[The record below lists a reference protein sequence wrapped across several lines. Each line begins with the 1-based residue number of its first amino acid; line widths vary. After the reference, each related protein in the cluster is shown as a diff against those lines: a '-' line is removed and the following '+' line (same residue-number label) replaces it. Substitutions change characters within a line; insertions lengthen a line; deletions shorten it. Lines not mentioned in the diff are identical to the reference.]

1 MGKCPECGTWN
12 SLREI
17 KVSNK
22 NFTEK
27 RSSFSSRNVNT
38 IPKKLNEIKFEKKD
52 RFDTGF
58 LELDGVLG
66 GGIVTGSVILVA
78 GDPGIGKSTLLLQ
91 LALSISKTRGEV
103 LYISGEE
110 SEQQIKLR
118 ANRLTNVKNDKLF
131 LLSLNN
137 SDAIVDVIDQVR
149 PKLVII
155 DSIQTMESENLTGL
169 SGSVGQVR
177 YAAMEFIKTAKS
189 LNIPV
194 IIVGHVTKEGMV
206 AGPMV
211 LSHMVD
217 TVLFLEGEKFTRV
230 RILRSLKNRF
240 GPVDEVGVFS
250 MGEDGLNEVKNPEQ
264 VFLTTGKESASGSVL
279 TATLEGSRAFLVEI
293 QALAIFSKFP
303 LPRRVASGVD
313 SRRLELLLA
322 VLQKHSKLP
331 TDTMD
336 IYVNVAGGLK
346 LSDPAADLG
355 ICLAI
360 FSSIKNVP
368 VNKMVGISE
377 VGLLGELRPA
387 MEFNK
392 RAKEARKLG
401 FNNILGTDKFQS
413 LNEVLNYIGK

>member
-1 MGKCPECGTWN
+1 
-12 SLREI
+12 
-17 KVSNK
+17 
-22 NFTEK
+22 
-27 RSSFSSRNVNT
+27 
-38 IPKKLNEIKFEKKD
+38 
-52 RFDTGF
+52 
-58 LELDGVLG
+58 
-66 GGIVTGSVILVA
+66 
-78 GDPGIGKSTLLLQ
+78 
-91 LALSISKTRGEV
+91 
-103 LYISGEE
+103 
-110 SEQQIKLR
+110 
-118 ANRLTNVKNDKLF
+118 
-131 LLSLNN
+131 
-137 SDAIVDVIDQVR
+137 
-149 PKLVII
+149 
-155 DSIQTMESENLTGL
+155 
-169 SGSVGQVR
+169 
-177 YAAMEFIKTAKS
+177 
-189 LNIPV
+189 
-194 IIVGHVTKEGMV
+194 
-206 AGPMV
+206 
-211 LSHMVD
+211 
-217 TVLFLEGEKFTRV
+217 
-230 RILRSLKNRF
+230 
-240 GPVDEVGVFS
+240 

-264 VFLTTGKESASGSVL
+264 VFLTSGKESASGSVL

-303 LPRRVASGVD
+303 IPRRVASGVD

-401 FNNILGTDKFQS
+401 FNKILGTDRFQS